1 LSAEAE
7 RCILLQVFLAGT
19 EAALH
24 DFRAE
29 PARAEPVNLPANG
42 AGVDDETWLHN
53 LRAGEHSS
61 WFSQAIKDLSG
72 HHSLELLQ
80 RGINRVPGMAADAV
94 CDHSRIEQAWVV
106 KTCRVDRY

>member
-1 LSAEAE
+1 MISALNLRALNLSTF
-7 RCILLQVFLAGT
+7 LQMA
-19 EAALH
+19 
-24 DFRAE
+24 
-29 PARAEPVNLPANG
+29 

-53 LRAGEHSS
+53 LRAGEYSS